1 MRPALSAIASPI
13 LLTLKDVLSDFP
25 GRRLGS
31 CRARMEVPGED
42 TSLSKRARTF
52 DYDYLVS
59 LPPILIL
66 NPPLHLPSGEDLGA
80 LHDRPAKARV
90 HDDLAHR
97 AKSMQ
102 VHEIGVHPLTARA
115 KAACPPVN
123 PDGSRTLLT
132 RNPRVS
138 SVAHWKLTRPEAQR
152 ASRPVSLRVKR
163 LEILLLVN
171 VE

>member
-132 RNPRVS
+132 KRKERYNERQGISRLLQAAAAPGDRS
-138 SVAHWKLTRPEAQR
+138 RLQTRMTGP
-152 ASRPVSLRVKR
+152 SGC
-163 LEILLLVN
+163 
-171 VE
+171 